1 MLALRAFNIAF
12 TDFLLLR
19 LHLHAIFHIVTTMSP
34 YCYVVFMTYHRCLV
48 LKREAEHRVGIGLA
62 YVHVKEIAPWSARAR
77 RSWDEENIRFE
88 QCQGCLENYWKN
100 HFEKTNKPSKYPQKK
115 YQFNTAVHVVR
126 CCWSLA
132 MPGDNASCIGRWRGE
147 GWVIFSWGRGPLQ
160 FITDFIWFQKVY
172 ITRSIY
178 IYTLDLYMIYSYI
191 YIKQYMFVVR
201 CKVIPW
207 ATGGGPLIWFWSQV
221 YKAS

>member
-1 MLALRAFNIAF
+1 MCKSFFGRFSSLACDCMQPWQKCWHSELSILRF

-77 RSWDEENIRFE
+77 RSWDEEKKSLRAVL
-88 QCQGCLENYWKN
+88 GCLGKLVEKSFWK
-100 HFEKTNKPSKYPQKK
+100 KNKPSKYPQKNISSTPRECG
-115 YQFNTAVHVVR
+115 F

-132 MPGDNASCIGRWRGE
+132 MPGDNASCIGRRRGE
-147 GWVIFSWGRGPLQ
+147 GWVIFSWEGTVT
-160 FITDFIWFQKVY
+160 F
-172 ITRSIY
+172 
-178 IYTLDLYMIYSYI
+178 
-191 YIKQYMFVVR
+191 
-201 CKVIPW
+201 
-207 ATGGGPLIWFWSQV
+207 
-221 YKAS
+221 